1 MTKAEKLQY
10 LQDYVASQGTQAVKG
25 SLHSRIER

>member
-10 LQDYVASQGTQAVKG
+10 LQDYVASQGTQVGLSKALFVG
-25 SLHSRIER
+25 R